1 MIGDRVAIVPLRS
14 FIEEGAGEIDV
25 ATRRAKTAAISAL
38 GYIVN
43 KSKSES
49 AFTYLAQGLNPNV
62 WEARKVQ
69 WILPGE
75 STFQRNLV
83 MAKASSLGLG
93 LSGTPE
99 AEQVLVSTQFQI
111 SSAGEADIK
120 NAVAPVIENALEIN
134 RAVQR
139 LGLKNYELR
148 LQNK

>member
-1 MIGDRVAIVPLRS
+1 M
-14 FIEEGAGEIDV
+14 
-25 ATRRAKTAAISAL
+25 
-38 GYIVN
+38 
-43 KSKSES
+43 
-49 AFTYLAQGLNPNV
+49 
-62 WEARKVQ
+62 
-69 WILPGE
+69 
-75 STFQRNLV
+75 QRNLV
-83 MAKASSLGLG
+83 MAKASALGLG